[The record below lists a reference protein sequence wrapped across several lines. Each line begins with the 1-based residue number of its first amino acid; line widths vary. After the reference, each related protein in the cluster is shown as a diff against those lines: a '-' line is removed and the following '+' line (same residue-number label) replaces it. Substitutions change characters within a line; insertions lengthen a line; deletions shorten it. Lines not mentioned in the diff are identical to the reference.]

1 MNIEVSAEKFK
12 EAIHLIERIAGKH
25 PTLPVLSCILIEST
39 KNAVI
44 LRATNLD
51 VGMEISIPAKTDS
64 ETRIAVPANILS
76 SFIDQIS
83 EQNQTIKLS
92 ESSGNVTISSQKT
105 KSILKT
111 LPNEDFPSVPRVSQG
126 EKLVINSGL
135 VSKGLSSVSY
145 SSSISSVKPELSSVY
160 VYSESNQLVFAA
172 TDSFRLAEK
181 RIRLTNQISKCDI
194 LIPFKNTPDIIRF
207 LEYVNKDVDIKYNK
221 NLISFETND
230 VYLVSR
236 VIDGVFPDYKQI
248 IPKSFASEA
257 VVLKQDF
264 WNAIKISNI
273 FSDKF
278 NQIHFYIDPAKKL
291 FEIQTKNSDIGE
303 NKTSIDAALTG
314 ESVEINFNYKY
325 ISDCFQ
331 SIDSDSL
338 SLQLSGTNKPMVIR
352 PIAGDQNFMYL
363 VMPMNR

>member
-1 MNIEVSAEKFK
+1 
-12 EAIHLIERIAGKH
+12 
-25 PTLPVLSCILIEST
+25 
-39 KNAVI
+39 
-44 LRATNLD
+44 
-51 VGMEISIPAKTDS
+51 
-64 ETRIAVPANILS
+64 
-76 SFIDQIS
+76 
-83 EQNQTIKLS
+83 
-92 ESSGNVTISSQKT
+92 
-105 KSILKT
+105 
-111 LPNEDFPSVPRVSQG
+111 
-126 EKLVINSGL
+126 
-135 VSKGLSSVSY
+135 
-145 SSSISSVKPELSSVY
+145 
-160 VYSESNQLVFAA
+160 
-172 TDSFRLAEK
+172 
-181 RIRLTNQISKCDI
+181 
-194 LIPFKNTPDIIRF
+194 
-207 LEYVNKDVDIKYNK
+207 
-221 NLISFETND
+221 
-230 VYLVSR
+230 
-236 VIDGVFPDYKQI
+236 
-248 IPKSFASEA
+248 
-257 VVLKQDF
+257 LKQDF